1 MLSFDADSDEV
12 LKMNI
17 SLCIC
22 SEIMEGTLLI
32 MSGQGLFVDEALAK
46 VH

>member
-1 MLSFDADSDEV
+1 MLIGDEV

-22 SEIMEGTLLI
+22 SEIMEGTSPV
-32 MSGQGLFVDEALAK
+32 MSVQGLFLDEALAK